1 MSTDIILAFSR
12 EHFSKFSCNLYNLTK
27 SPSCLAFKSV
37 SIYLINM
44 PTIHDINWFPG
55 HMAKARNRIEE
66 KLKRCHGVIEIG
78 DARAPRSSFPDYLD
92 KMTQGKVK
100 VFVFSKIDLADPV
113 RFESYQKELISKGI
127 TPFSFDLRDKNAAK
141 PMLKYLS
148 QIRTSQDNRYLKL
161 GFPLPAKYYMVLGI
175 PNVGKSTFINAL
187 AGKKKAAVENKPG
200 KTRSEPLIHVSDKVY
215 IFDTPGILEP
225 NYEDKEVAAKLALL
239 GSIRMDILPLV
250 PLTDFL
256 YDLLKD
262 DYRSL
267 LEDRYEVSLPETSE
281 EFYDLIAQKRGML
294 LSGSQIDSDR
304 ARKTVLT
311 EFRNGVLGRISLD
324 E

>member
-1 MSTDIILAFSR
+1 
-12 EHFSKFSCNLYNLTK
+12 
-27 SPSCLAFKSV
+27 
-37 SIYLINM
+37 M

-66 KLKRCHGVIEIG
+66 KLKRCNGVIEIG
-78 DARAPRSSFPDYLD
+78 DARAPKSSFPDYLD

-100 VFVFSKIDLADPV
+100 VFVFSKIDLADPA
-113 RFESYQKELISKGI
+113 RFETFKKELIEKGI

-141 PMLKYLS
+141 PMLRYLS
-148 QIRTSQDNRYLKL
+148 QVRTSQDERYLKN

-239 GSIRMDILPLV
+239 GSIRMDILPLI

-256 YDLLKD
+256 FDLLKD

-267 LEDRYEVSLPETSE
+267 LEERYEIALPSE
-281 EFYDLIAQKRGML
+281 SEAFYEMIGKKRGML
-294 LSGSQIDSDR
+294 LTGSCIDTDR
-304 ARKTVLT
+304 ARKTFLT
-311 EFRNGVLGRISLD
+311 EFRNGILGRISLD